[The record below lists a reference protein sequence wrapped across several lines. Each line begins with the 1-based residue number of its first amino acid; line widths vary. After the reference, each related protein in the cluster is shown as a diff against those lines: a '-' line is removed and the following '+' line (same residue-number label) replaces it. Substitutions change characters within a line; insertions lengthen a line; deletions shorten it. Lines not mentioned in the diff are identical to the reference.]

1 MQPADTRGVDW
12 TVLPA
17 QWRQMIADGMPDLA
31 QDIADAITSQVREFH
46 DEPGGPIYAAAL
58 RTVGAAVQTFLRGTG
73 PGVAPPSQLDV
84 FRKLGRREAEAGRS
98 HDTLQAS
105 YRVAS
110 HIVMRQLL
118 EWGREHPGFVDDMN
132 ELSSAVFTFVDHL
145 ARLSAEGFDA
155 ASIGAADDVRG
166 RALLMEA
173 LLDPHP
179 VRLDEL
185 RKRAARLRWELP
197 SEASVVEVGGL
208 SATLGVATL
217 ARLAGSLVG
226 EHALAGRAFGRHL
239 LLIPGAV
246 DATDLHNRLQ
256 TAPPSAWLCVGAEV
270 PRAELPSAYRVVR
283 RAAMLRERG
292 VLAAERVLDCRDHML
307 AILQDLE
314 QDVFQQLA
322 RRRLAP
328 LTALSASKRVKY
340 GRVLSAWL
348 ELGSSRGFAPGVL
361 DKHRQTLRY
370 QLSRLEQMFGAQL
383 VDRDARLEIILAL
396 RAVLPRWEAEL
407 GYLERHDPRPGAT
420 DAVDEAGSA
429 PRPRSPRAHRRH

>member
-1 MQPADTRGVDW
+1 MQPADTCAVDW

-17 QWRQMIADGMPDLA
+17 QWRQMIAQGMPDLA
-31 QDIADAITSQVREFH
+31 QDIADAITSQVREFR

-73 PGVAPPSQLDV
+73 PGVGPPSQLDV

-118 EWGREHPGFVDDMN
+118 EWGREHPGFVDDMD
-132 ELSSAVFTFVDHL
+132 ELSSAVFSFIDHL

-155 ASIGAADDVRG
+155 AGIGAADDIRG
-166 RALLMEA
+166 RALLVEA

-179 VRLDEL
+179 VRPDEL
-185 RKRAARLRWELP
+185 RRRAARLRWELP
-197 SEASVVEVGGL
+197 ATASVVEVGGL
-208 SATLGVATL
+208 SPTLGIATLV
-217 ARLAGSLVG
+217 RLAGSLLG
-226 EHALAGRAFGRHL
+226 ERALAGRAFGRHL
-239 LLIPGAV
+239 LLAPGALHP
-246 DATDLHNRLQ
+246 ADLRTRREL
-256 TAPPSAWLCVGAEV
+256 APPSAWLCVGAEV
-270 PRAELPSAYRVVR
+270 PRVELPAAYRLVR
-283 RAAMLRERG
+283 RAAMLRERA
-292 VLAAERVLDCRDHML
+292 LLPAERVLDCRDHML
-307 AILQDLE
+307 TILQDLE
-314 QDVFQQLA
+314 QDVFEQLA
-322 RRRLAP
+322 RRRLAA
-328 LTALSASKRVKY
+328 LTGLSATKRVKY

-383 VDRDARLEIILAL
+383 ADRDARVEIMLAL

-407 GYLERHDPRPGAT
+407 AYLERQDHRPDSG
-420 DAVDEAGSA
+420 E
-429 PRPRSPRAHRRH
+429 

>member
-1 MQPADTRGVDW
+1 MQPADTRAVDW

-73 PGVAPPSQLDV
+73 SGLVAPSQLDV

-118 EWGREHPGFVDDMN
+118 EWGREHPGFVDDMD
-132 ELSSAVFTFVDHL
+132 ELSSAVFTFIDHL

-155 ASIGAADDVRG
+155 VSIGAADDTRG
-166 RALLMEA
+166 RALLVEA

-179 VRLDEL
+179 VRPDEL
-185 RKRAARLRWELP
+185 RRRAARLRWELP
-197 SEASVVEVGGL
+197 TAASVVEVGGL
-208 SATLGVATL
+208 RATLGLATL

-226 EHALAGRAFGRHL
+226 ERALAGRAFGRHL
-239 LLIPGAV
+239 LVVPGSLDTA
-246 DATDLHNRLQ
+246 DLRARLE

-283 RAAMLRERG
+283 RGAMLRERG
-292 VLAAERVLDCRDHML
+292 LLPADRVLDCRDHML

-328 LTALSASKRVKY
+328 LTALSATKRVKY

-348 ELGSSRGFAPGVL
+348 ELGSTRGSAPGVL

-370 QLSRLEQMFGAQL
+370 QLSRFGQMFGAQL
-383 VDRDARLEIILAL
+383 DDRDARLEIILAL

-407 GYLERHDPRPGAT
+407 AYLERHDHLGAGETADESASASRRRVPRT
-420 DAVDEAGSA
+420 QL
-429 PRPRSPRAHRRH
+429 RR